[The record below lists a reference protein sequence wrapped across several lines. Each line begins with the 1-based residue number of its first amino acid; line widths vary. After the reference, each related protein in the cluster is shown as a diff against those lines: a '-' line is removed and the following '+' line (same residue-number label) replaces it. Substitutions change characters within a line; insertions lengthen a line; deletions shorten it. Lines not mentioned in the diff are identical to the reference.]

1 MKEILDAL
9 LRMRSNL
16 YCETKFAHCRSILG
30 TLGHSSLWCY
40 SSLSQHLNILL
51 KSSSGCEDMK
61 EVVSV
66 ILSRKFKLPTRTVV
80 EDIGMGLAAA
90 EVAGMKCIVT
100 KSRYTAEEDFQNA
113 YANFDFF
120 GDSPEERFYLGTC
133 GSLLSNSNSL

>member
-1 MKEILDAL
+1 MDVAQLACMEGFLHFIFTMNL
-9 LRMRSNL
+9 LAIMPL
-16 YCETKFAHCRSILG
+16 MITVLSILG
-30 TLGHSSLWCY
+30 TLGHSLLWCC
-40 SSLSQHLNILL
+40 SPLSQHLSILL
-51 KSSSGCEDMK
+51 RVLWAGK

-100 KSRYTAEEDFQNA
+100 KTEEDFQNA

-133 GSLLSNSNSL
+133 RSLLSNSNSL

>member
-1 MKEILDAL
+1 MTEIMDAL

-16 YCETKFAHCRSILG
+16 YCEAKFAQCRSVLG

-40 SSLSQHLNILL
+40 SPLPQHLSILL
-51 KSSSGCEDMK
+51 RVLRAVK
-61 EVVSV
+61 EAVSV
-66 ILSRKFKLPTRTVV
+66 ILRRKFKLPTRTVV

-120 GDSPEERFYLGTC
+120 EDSPEERFYLGTC
-133 GSLLSNSNSL
+133 RSLLSNSSSL